1 MVAFASRFGVR
12 GNRMD
17 IGVGVGHG
25 SAYILFALLSHVS
38 AGKAVMVTAGDA
50 TRWGPAIHSQSGQAL
65 RGDERLCTREP
76 GHCLPGQCAV
86 CGREAKA
93 SRQQAGGKTA
103 DTA

>member
-38 AGKAVMVTAGDA
+38 AGKAIMVTAG
-50 TRWGPAIHSQSGQAL
+50 TRRDGGQQFTASLAIQPAWSAQAPSQ
-65 RGDERLCTREP
+65 RRP
-76 GHCLPGQCAV
+76 
-86 CGREAKA
+86 
-93 SRQQAGGKTA
+93 AGLFG
-103 DTA
+103 